1 MTRTLLLIG
10 SLGNDDGPGFIRVS
24 DFDARNGSTQE
35 IASVAL
41 QNPSYLALAPEG
53 DRLFSVDEVV
63 QGSLA
68 GYSLDRASGALSFAG
83 RAATRGDWPCHINFD
98 RTGRYALVTNF
109 GQWDAA
115 SEGAQQLAVIPIGTG
130 GSPLPARATARHTGT
145 LGPRRP
151 KQDRP
156 HAHCTVVSPDNR
168 FVLATDFGYD
178 CIFVYPFDAAT
189 GLLGPASACPL
200 PPGSAPRT
208 LALAPDGVTV
218 YASLELSSEIAKLSF
233 DPVRG
238 ALTLLGIAS
247 TLPAGAAVENFPA
260 ELRLACGGRFAY
272 VGNRGHE
279 SIGIFALDGELPRL
293 VTTQPTGGSWP
304 RCIAVTPD
312 DRSLV
317 VANQMSGDVR
327 LFAIDPNSGALSGG
341 AEIARAPA
349 PAFVGVV
356 NV

>member
-1 MTRTLLLIG
+1 MSRTLLLIG

-24 DFDARNGSTQE
+24 DFDTKRGATRELAT
-35 IASVAL
+35 APL
-41 QNPSYLALAPEG
+41 QNPSFLALGPER

-63 QGSLA
+63 QGNLVA
-68 GYSLDRASGALSFAG
+68 YKLDRESGALSVAG
-83 RAATRGDWPCHINFD
+83 RAQTHGDWPCHINFD
-98 RTGRYALVTNF
+98 RTGRYAFVTNF

-115 SEGAQQLAVIPIGTG
+115 SEGARQFAVMPIGAD
-130 GSPLPARATARHTGT
+130 GSPLPASATVGHTGT

-151 KQDRP
+151 KQDRS

-168 FVLATDFGYD
+168 FVLVTDFGYD
-178 CIFVYPFDAAT
+178 CVFVYPFDAT
-189 GLLGPASACPL
+189 NGSLGAPNICKLPA
-200 PPGSAPRT
+200 GSAPRT

-218 YASLELSSEIAKLSF
+218 YASLELSSGIAKLSF
-233 DPVRG
+233 DPANGMLAVRS
-238 ALTLLGIAS
+238 IAS
-247 TLPAGAAVENFPA
+247 TLPGGTTVENFPA

-279 SIGIFALDGELPRL
+279 SIGVFALDADVPRL
-293 VTTQPTGGSWP
+293 VATQPTGGSWP

-312 DRSLV
+312 DRNLI
-317 VANQMSGDVR
+317 VANQMSGDIR
-327 LFAIDPNSGALSGG
+327 QFAIDPDSGTLSGG

-356 NV
+356 EV